1 MAAYFRALIV
11 GAFLSV
17 VVSMYSA
24 FAGLKIGGVYWPCVT
39 GTIFAMAILKL
50 LGSTNKNEINVAQ
63 TAASAGGLLA
73 AGLIFTIPAIW
84 LLGLQIG
91 LPEIFFISIVG
102 GLSGVIF
109 SVPLRKEMVEREK
122 LPYPDG
128 AAVAAIIDAGDEKG
142 EKAKLVFSMVGVG
155 AVFSLLRDYF
165 AVIPGLLSID
175 AIKGGFSRLFS
186 LGSSV
191 SLIPFAGGYL
201 IGLRFTAI
209 WFAGAVLSN
218 FILIPYLVSNNL
230 FESKAAAGSG
240 IAAPLGIGIVVGAA
254 IAYFV
259 LKALPRL
266 KTIASAYGETGKK
279 GARLY
284 GLALISLVAVLAVV
298 MQLNI
303 IISVIAIAGAFAM
316 AYVGAR
322 VTGEMNVDPM
332 ELFAMIVLIAAKI
345 LFGFNAV
352 LLVMLAAVVCISAG
366 VAGDM
371 MQDLKAGFLLG
382 TRPRDQMKA
391 QIVGV
396 LSASIVLGFVLFA
409 LSSKIG
415 SPDFPAPQ
423 AVALSAV
430 VGAVSLSD
438 LLGAGI
444 IIGLVAVVAIA
455 FLSRKKAF
463 SEISPIAVIAF
474 GIGVYVPIALSFPLF
489 IGGLLRFA
497 ADKKGFAEK
506 GRLLAAGAIA
516 GEGFVGV
523 VLALWQF
530 AAGFL
535 PV

>member
-1 MAAYFRALIV
+1 MKILRALAV
-11 GAFLSV
+11 GALLSI

-39 GTIFAMAILKL
+39 GTIFAMAILKA
-50 LGSTNKNEINVAQ
+50 LGGTSKSEINIAQ

-84 LLGLQIG
+84 LLGLQVG
-91 LPEIFFISIVG
+91 LWEIFFISIVG
-102 GLSGVIF
+102 GLAGVIF

-128 AAVAAIIDAGDEKG
+128 TAVAAIIEAGDEKG
-142 EKAKLVFSMVGVG
+142 EKAKLVFGLFGVG

-165 AVIPGLLSID
+165 AVLPGLLSID
-175 AIKGGFSRLFS
+175 ALKNGISRLFS
-186 LGSSV
+186 LGTSV

-230 FESKAAAGSG
+230 FASKGEAAGG
-240 IAAPLGIGIVVGAA
+240 IAAPLGIGIVIGAA
-254 IAYFV
+254 VAYFAI
-259 LKALPRL
+259 KALPKM
-266 KTIASAYGETGKK
+266 KTIASAYSEAGKK

-284 GLALISLVAVLAVV
+284 GLSLIFLVALLTAV
-298 MQLNI
+298 MQLNVV
-303 IISVIAIAGAFAM
+303 ISVIAIAGAFAM

-332 ELFAMIVLIAAKI
+332 ELFAMIVLIIAKL
-345 LFGFNAV
+345 LFGFGAV
-352 LLVMLAAVVCISAG
+352 QLVLLAAVVCISAG
-366 VAGDM
+366 IAGDFL
-371 MQDLKAGFLLG
+371 QDLKAGYLLK
-382 TRPRDQMKA
+382 TNPRDQMVA

-396 LSASIVLGFVLFA
+396 LAAAAVLGFVLFA
-409 LSSKIG
+409 LNSSYTIG
-415 SPDFPAPQ
+415 GPDLPAPQ
-423 AVALSAV
+423 AVALSAI
-430 VGAVSLSD
+430 VGAKTLSD
-438 LLGAGI
+438 MLALGIVIGI
-444 IIGLVAVVAIA
+444 IGVAALS
-455 FLSRKKAF
+455 FLPKILPSAN
-463 SEISPIAVIAF
+463 ISPIAVVAF
-474 GIGVYVPIALSFPLF
+474 GIGVYVPIFLSFPLF

-497 ADKKGFAEK
+497 ADKKGFTEK

-523 VLALWQF
+523 ALALIGF
-530 AAGFL
+530 AATFL
-535 PV
+535 